1 MTRDTLLQQAVLA
14 ELNWEPRVTASH
26 IGVSADNGVV
36 TLTGHVENFAERRAA
51 EAAVGRVS
59 GVKAV
64 VENIEVRLPFAM
76 KRTDDHIA
84 AAVLERL
91 AWDVV
96 VPRDR
101 VKVKVENGWI
111 TLTGDVDWNF
121 QREAAEDACRRMLG
135 VVSVLNQIAIKP
147 RVNASNIQEKI
158 MIALHRSWYEPVKI
172 KVTADGGKVRLTGS
186 VRTWYERQ
194 EAETAAWGAPGV
206 TMVDD
211 AIVVDP

>member
-1 MTRDTLLQQAVLA
+1 MTKDTLLQQAVLA
-14 ELNWEPRVTASH
+14 ELSWEPRVTASH

-36 TLTGHVENFAERRAA
+36 TLTGHVGNFAEKRAA
-51 EAAVGRVS
+51 EAAVSRVS

-64 VENIEVRLPFAM
+64 AENIEVKLPYAM
-76 KRTDDHIA
+76 QRTDEQIA

-96 VPRDR
+96 VPKDR
-101 VKVKVENGWI
+101 VKVKVESGWI
-111 TLTGDVDWNF
+111 TLSGNVDWNF
-121 QREAAEDACRRMLG
+121 EKEAAEDACRRMLG
-135 VVSVLNQIAIKP
+135 VVSVINQIVIKP
-147 RVNASNIQEKI
+147 QVSAANIHEKI

-211 AIVVDP
+211 AIVIE

>member
-1 MTRDTLLQQAVLA
+1 MTRNTLLQQAVFA

-26 IGVSADNGVV
+26 IGVSVDNGVV

-59 GVKAV
+59 GVMAV
-64 VENIEVRLPFAM
+64 VENIEVKLPFAM
-76 KRTDDHIA
+76 KRTDEQIA
-84 AAVLERL
+84 AAILERL

-96 VPRDR
+96 VPPDS
-101 VKVKVENGWI
+101 VKVKVEYGAI

-121 QREAAEDACRRMLG
+121 QSEAAEDTCRRMQG
-135 VVSVLNQIAIKP
+135 VVSVLNRIAIKP
-147 RVNASNIQEKI
+147 RLSASNVQEKI
-158 MIALHRSWYEPVKI
+158 MIALHRSWYAPMKI
-172 KVTADGGKVRLTGS
+172 RVTADGGKVRLTGS
-186 VRTWYERQ
+186 VRTWSERQ

-211 AIVVDP
+211 AIVIDP